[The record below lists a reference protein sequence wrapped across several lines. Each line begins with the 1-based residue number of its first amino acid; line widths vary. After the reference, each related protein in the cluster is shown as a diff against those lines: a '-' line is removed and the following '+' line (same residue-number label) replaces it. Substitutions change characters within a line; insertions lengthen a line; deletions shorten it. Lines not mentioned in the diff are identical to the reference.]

1 MEKILKKDMLTSYL
15 SLQEAMCS
23 YLDYKLD
30 IGYTLDSSN
39 HKSPSSSSSELSLV
53 ESMLEEKIPP
63 QFVPEV
69 GFKLNKE
76 GKPATD
82 EEITNAIGKY
92 FKIMNFR
99 LYECKKEKNGNSI
112 NIIATNKD
120 GTLAINVSN
129 LPGNMSIFVDVYRSN
144 TVKDFV
150 PVISELTEI

>member
-30 IGYTLDSSN
+30 IGYNLSLN
-39 HKSPSSSSSELSLV
+39 HKSSSSSSSELSLV
-53 ESMLEEKIPP
+53 ESMLGEKIPP

-69 GFKLNKE
+69 EFKLNKE

-99 LYECKKEKNGNSI
+99 LYECKKEKNGNSM

-129 LPGNMSIFVDVYRSN
+129 LPDNSSIFVGVYRSN

-150 PVISELTEI
+150 PIISELTEI